1 MDPTR
6 RFFARQMLELQV
18 LRAKGYAFEEVFKA
32 VMQRRYPA
40 FTPIQPYGNLGDRKN
55 DGYVPST
62 GTFYQLYSPKAPD
75 EKLAAAAAKA
85 KTDFDGLKKYW
96 HSKYPIKV
104 YRFVFNDRYGG
115 SVVPIEAALASIAK
129 DHGVDARAFL
139 AKDLEA
145 EALQLDLFQLQ
156 DVLGTIIP
164 EPGLLADA
172 DYFAV
177 RDVVEHV
184 LNVAAP
190 IVPEGK
196 LVAPEF
202 DAKIKLNG
210 LTDVVG
216 RLLGAAALQTNVVDD
231 YFSKRS
237 GTLRQ
242 DLRDHLAAIYM
253 NERKDAVAQGLT
265 ADTVFFG
272 LLAATTPK
280 SGGMKAAVQQ
290 AALVVMA
297 YYFEACDIF
306 EGPNAAA

>member
-1 MDPTR
+1 M
-6 RFFARQMLELQV
+6 
-18 LRAKGYAFEEVFKA
+18 
-32 VMQRRYPA
+32 
-40 FTPIQPYGNLGDRKN
+40 
-55 DGYVPST
+55 
-62 GTFYQLYSPKAPD
+62 
-75 EKLAAAAAKA
+75 
-85 KTDFDGLKKYW
+85 
-96 HSKYPIKV
+96 
-104 YRFVFNDRYGG
+104 
-115 SVVPIEAALASIAK
+115 ASIAK
-129 DHGVDARAFL
+129 DHGVDARPFL

-156 DVLGTIIP
+156 DVLGTVIP

-172 DYFAV
+172 NYLAV

-190 IVPEGK
+190 IVPEGR
-196 LVAPEF
+196 LVAPVRREVE
-202 DAKIKLNG
+202 LNG

-216 RLLGAAALQTNVVDD
+216 RLLSSRGSSNKRHND

-265 ADTVFFG
+265 ADTVPFQGPCGNDTQERQHEGRSPTGGFGGDG
-272 LLAATTPK
+272 LL
-280 SGGMKAAVQQ
+280 
-290 AALVVMA
+290 
-297 YYFEACDIF
+297 FEACDIF